1 MNPGVENDSAVSITT
16 FAWSDYDGVLF
27 DLDGVI
33 TPTAEIH
40 ERAWAE
46 LFAAYDYTGDDYL
59 RYIDGKPRYDGVRS
73 FLLSRGITLPD
84 GTPDDPPGTD
94 TVSALGNR
102 KNTLFNEI
110 LDHEGIAPFP
120 GSAATLDVL
129 EQLGVPAA
137 IVSSSKNARPVLEA
151 AGLSARF
158 DVVVDG
164 IEVAARGLPGKPAPD
179 AYLLGAELLGVDA
192 SKAIVVEDAVSG
204 VAAGA
209 AGHFAVVIGV
219 DRGAGHDTLLSHGAN
234 IVVDDLSELL
244 PDAVSPD
251 STPPDS
257 VPPDSGPIVAP

>member
-1 MNPGVENDSAVSITT
+1 VVSHGAGNDNSIGTST
-16 FAWSDYDGVLF
+16 FSWADHDGVLF

-40 ERAWAE
+40 ERAWAA
-46 LFAAYDYTGDDYL
+46 LFAAYDYTADDYL
-59 RYIDGKPRYDGVRS
+59 RHIDGKPRYDGVRS

-84 GTPDDPPGTD
+84 GTTADPPGTD

-102 KNTLFNEI
+102 KNVLFNEI
-110 LDHEGIAPFP
+110 LDREGIAPFP
-120 GSAATLDVL
+120 GSAATLDL
-129 EQLGVPAA
+129 LARIGVPAA
-137 IVSSSKNARPVLEA
+137 IVSSSKNARTVLEA
-151 AGLSARF
+151 AGLSERF

-164 IEVAARGLPGKPAPD
+164 IEVAGRGLPGKPAPD

-219 DRGAGHDTLLSHGAN
+219 DRGAGHDTLLAHGADL
-234 IVVDDLSELL
+234 VVDDLSELL
-244 PDAVSPD
+244 PGSGL
-251 STPPDS
+251 
-257 VPPDSGPIVAP
+257 PDSGTAAK

>member
-1 MNPGVENDSAVSITT
+1 M
-16 FAWSDYDGVLF
+16 
-27 DLDGVI
+27 
-33 TPTAEIH
+33 
-40 ERAWAE
+40 
-46 LFAAYDYTGDDYL
+46 
-59 RYIDGKPRYDGVRS
+59 
-73 FLLSRGITLPD
+73 
-84 GTPDDPPGTD
+84 
-94 TVSALGNR
+94 SALGNR

-219 DRGAGHDTLLSHGAN
+219 DRGAGHDTLLVPRGRHRGRRPVRTAAGCSA
-234 IVVDDLSELL
+234 
-244 PDAVSPD
+244 ARFM
-251 STPPDS
+251 PPDS
-257 VPPDSGPIVAP
+257 VPPDSGPTVAP